1 MLTIYERIDALCK
14 ERRTNVTAM
23 CKELSIARSSL
34 SELSRGRSK
43 TLSADKMSKIAKYF
57 GVSVDYLLGKTD
69 IKKEPTVTVYDEHDN
84 IVRLDDETIQLLDSL
99 RTRPDMKMLFSI
111 SSKATPEDVLKAVK
125 IIEALRDESEG
136 K

>member
-1 MLTIYERIDALCK
+1 MDTFDRIENLMMENEMSQAD
-14 ERRTNVTAM
+14 
-23 CKELSIARSSL
+23 
-34 SELSRGRSK
+34 LSRATGISTGLISQWKKRSQTPSSK
-43 TLSADKMSKIAKYF
+43 KLAQIADYF
-57 GVSVDYLLGKTD
+57 DVSVDYLLGKTD

-84 IVRLDDETIQLLDSL
+84 IVRLDAETIQLLDSL

>member
-1 MLTIYERIDALCK
+1 MYSIFEQLLK
-14 ERRTNVTAM
+14 ERGVTVYRVS
-23 CKELSIARSSL
+23 KETGISQTTFIEWRQ
-34 SELSRGRSK
+34 GK
-43 TLSADKMSKIAKYF
+43 YTPKADKMQKIADYF
-57 GVSVDYLLGKTD
+57 DVSVDYLLGKTD

-111 SSKATPEDVLKAVK
+111 SSKATPEDVPKAVK

>member
-1 MLTIYERIDALCK
+1 MYSIFEQLLK
-14 ERRTNVTAM
+14 EKGVTVYRVS
-23 CKELSIARSSL
+23 KETGISQTTFIEWRQ
-34 SELSRGRSK
+34 GK
-43 TLSADKMSKIAKYF
+43 YTPKADKMQKIADYF
-57 GVSVDYLLGKTD
+57 DVSVDYLLGKTD

>member
-14 ERRTNVTAM
+14 ERGTNVTAM

-43 TLSADKMSKIAKYF
+43 TLSADKMSKIAEYF

>member
-1 MLTIYERIDALCK
+1 MYSIFEQLLK
-14 ERRTNVTAM
+14 ERGVTVYRVS
-23 CKELSIARSSL
+23 KETGISQTTFIEWRQ
-34 SELSRGRSK
+34 GK
-43 TLSADKMSKIAKYF
+43 YTPKADKMQKIADYF
-57 GVSVDYLLGKTD
+57 DVSVDYLLGKTD

>member
-14 ERRTNVTAM
+14 ERGTKVTAM